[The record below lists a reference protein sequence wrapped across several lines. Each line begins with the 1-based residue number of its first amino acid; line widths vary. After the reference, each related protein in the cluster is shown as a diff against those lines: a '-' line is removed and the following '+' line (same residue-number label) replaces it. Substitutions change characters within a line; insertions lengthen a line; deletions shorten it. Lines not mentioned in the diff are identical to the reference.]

1 MRKRKNQPGYVRKK
15 NINGNDYWAKEPE
28 YSTINNNQLAP
39 QQDFI
44 QEEKLEDIGELEIIK
59 GRHNYYD
66 CWIKIDNK
74 PVGWI
79 DYHYD
84 PDSDYPLQLS
94 TIQIREEYQGKGYS
108 KQLIDMIR
116 NHYDEEMYC
125 SGGFTPQGFKALNNY
140 LPILPGS
147 IDYGEPIYKDD
158 NYIHDWNKKITK
170 Y

>member
-1 MRKRKNQPGYVRKK
+1 MIVG
-15 NINGNDYWAKEPE
+15 
-28 YSTINNNQLAP
+28 
-39 QQDFI
+39 
-44 QEEKLEDIGELEIIK
+44 
-59 GRHNYYD
+59 
-66 CWIKIDNK
+66 IDNK

-79 DYHYD
+79 DYYYD
-84 PDSDYPLQLS
+84 PDSDYPLQLG

-125 SGGFTPQGFKALNNY
+125 SGGFTPQGFRALNNY

-147 IDYGEPIYKDD
+147 IDYGEPTYKDD
-158 NYIHDWNKKITK
+158 NYIHDWDKKITK